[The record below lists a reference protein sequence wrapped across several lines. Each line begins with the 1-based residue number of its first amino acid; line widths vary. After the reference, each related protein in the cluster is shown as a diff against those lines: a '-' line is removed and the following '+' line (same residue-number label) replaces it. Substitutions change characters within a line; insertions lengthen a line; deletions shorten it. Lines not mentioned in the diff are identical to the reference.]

1 MANLADAIIR
11 LSGGVANV
19 NPFDSLGGIMSTAAG
34 GIVDSQSATA
44 PTTITGVVI
53 DDANGNALGA
63 GSLFFDFSAG
73 TLRWTPPAGT
83 AGAVVVVSVDGVY
96 AIQGANDGGLLA
108 VTVTAASLPGSDQT
122 NTITITA
129 LTNNIFDDVTKAQS
143 DLGRIE
149 HRGLYFENAHA
160 SDSMVGALIWISAN
174 TPGQDVVNIGLDPA
188 GLNGVAVVIATED
201 LVPAGV
207 TFSNPTTEA
216 TGLSMGTLAFGDNF
230 PFWIRRTVPAGVSA
244 AEPNDTFSI
253 AIKVKV

>member
-11 LSGGVANV
+11 LSGGATNV
-19 NPFDSLGGIMSTAAG
+19 VPFDSLGGVMSTVAG
-34 GIVDSQSATA
+34 GIVDSQTATA

-63 GSLFFDFSAG
+63 GSLFFDFSAV
-73 TLRWTPPAGT
+73 TLRWTPPSGTAGT
-83 AGAVVVVSVDGVY
+83 AVDVSSDGVY
-96 AIQGANDGGLLA
+96 AIQGASDGGMLS

-143 DLGRIE
+143 DVGRIE
-149 HRGLYFENAHA
+149 HRALFLENAHA
-160 SDSMVGALIWISAN
+160 ADSMVDVTLWISAN

-188 GLNGVAVVIATED
+188 GVNAAAAIIATED

-207 TFSNPTTEA
+207 TFSNPTTEG
-216 TGLSMGTLAFGDNF
+216 TGLSMGTLAFGDF
-230 PFWIRRTVPAGVSA
+230 FAFWIRRTVPAGVSA